1 MDEDK
6 VKGAFNTYVD
16 SLVIKNFL
24 IEQLYTRLKINKT
37 MALNFVNKLDGNQVL
52 ILSKVIHEFIKDIQD
67 KYVSINDYILKTS
80 FDELQSS
87 YNVIQQQE
95 KNNEI
100 VKQNQAEQG
109 RVLNENIPAE
119 ELEDEEN
126 EEKKM
131 SDFLKKTIF
140 KLEGMQS
147 FSKID
152 LKKTILGVFSR
163 DNQDAYKLLNR
174 TNIYT
179 TKD

>member
-1 MDEDK
+1 MFHMAKSEAERQKLFDDYILSILKKKQVIKKNKKIIEEKEFSYDPTMDEDK

-24 IEQLYTRLKINKT
+24 IEQIYTRLKINKT
-37 MALNFVNKLDGNQVL
+37 MAMQFVNKLDGNQVL

-67 KYVSINDYILKTS
+67 KYVSINDYILKTR

-109 RVLNENIPAE
+109 QV
-119 ELEDEEN
+119 
-126 EEKKM
+126 
-131 SDFLKKTIF
+131 
-140 KLEGMQS
+140 
-147 FSKID
+147 
-152 LKKTILGVFSR
+152 
-163 DNQDAYKLLNR
+163 
-174 TNIYT
+174 
-179 TKD
+179 